1 MDETLYVRFNQFMLL
16 KVAYFNVQ
24 LAALLSKIRLDGSF
38 RLPFLPDAVSVS
50 QVFLAHSHA
59 MLLHSSLVAYNCWNF
74 TAHGRIP
81 FPFFFCSFPLQFLGS
96 LLPPWV
102 ISHSIMIATPNSI
115 TKCLIVDRLYWPYIV
130 FLGSV
135 NDYAASNDFIS
146 MLPNLLF

>member
-1 MDETLYVRFNQFMLL
+1 MDEALYVRFMLL

-38 RLPFLPDAVSVS
+38 CLPFLPDAVSVS

-59 MLLHSSLVAYNCWNF
+59 IAFAFQLLVAYNCWNF

-81 FPFFFCSFPLQFLGS
+81 FPFFFCSLPLQFLCS

-130 FLGSV
+130 FLGNV
-135 NDYAASNDFIS
+135 NDYAASNDFRL
-146 MLPNLLF
+146 MLPNRLF